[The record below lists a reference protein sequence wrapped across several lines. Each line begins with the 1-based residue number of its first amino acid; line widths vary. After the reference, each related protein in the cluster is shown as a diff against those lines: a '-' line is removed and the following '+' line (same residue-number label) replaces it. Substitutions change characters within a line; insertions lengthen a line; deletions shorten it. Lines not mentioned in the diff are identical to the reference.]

1 MINVWRLLHYLR
13 LLCNT
18 KSLSPYQKKKKKKV
32 KRGKKD
38 KKMKE
43 KLYTNIQ
50 ETF

>member
-13 LLCNT
+13 LLYNT
-18 KSLSPYQKKKKKKV
+18 KSLSPYQKKKKKV